1 MRTEARG
8 CGNSGGTLT
17 QSWGQQASEG
27 IVEEESELAMGNGSK
42 GLSAAG
48 RPRAESRAGGQN
60 VGSVAG
66 GKPGRRQCQVLK
78 GVVRQDEVLG
88 LPCRQRGHVKGF

>member
-27 IVEEESELAMGNGSK
+27 IVEEDSELAMGNGNK
-42 GLSAAG
+42 
-48 RPRAESRAGGQN
+48 RPRAESTLGDRMGVLWQVASLG
-60 VGSVAG
+60 VG
-66 GKPGRRQCQVLK
+66 CQVLK
-78 GVVRQDEVLG
+78 GVVRQEEVLG
-88 LPCRQRGHVKGF
+88 LLCRQRGHVKGF